1 MNTDGSPLTDLRG
14 YEVVYGTGPST
25 LDRTVDVPSPG
36 ILSVVIDELDP
47 GTWYF
52 AVRAYNARGIESPLS
67 NVAAKTI
74 H

>member
-1 MNTDGSPLTDLRG
+1 MDGSPLTDLRG
-14 YEVVYGTGPST
+14 YEVVYGTSPSA
-25 LDRTVDVPSPG
+25 LDRVVDVPSPG
-36 ILSVVIDELDP
+36 ILSVVIDDLDP

-52 AVRAYNARGIESPLS
+52 AARAYNARGVESSLS